1 MDYFQTTQD
10 GCTVSGEAA
19 GYSLADNRALQG
31 FSGKQSCIPQSQLL
45 VNMQAYGKDDK
56 GMRHHQEN
64 QLSLLKTHQFFLLIE
79 NKKLTKIISLTGND
93 METSGLLYSAMFCT
107 NQKNAFLTYKSSVFI
122 LYYQSYSSEKWRKV
136 HVKYKVK
143 YKASL

>member
-64 QLSLLKTHQFFLLIE
+64 QLSLRKTFSFFFPTE
-79 NKKLTKIISLTGND
+79 NKRLTKDSSLTAND
-93 METSGLLYSAMFCT
+93 LETSEIPYSSHFAL
-107 NQKNAFLTYKSSVFI
+107 NQKTLFLNA
-122 LYYQSYSSEKWRKV
+122 KV
-136 HVKYKVK
+136 IIFFER
-143 YKASL
+143 

>member
-10 GCTVSGEAA
+10 GCTVSGKAA

-64 QLSLLKTHQFFLLIE
+64 QLSLLKAWVCDPGSQQRDPNRERQPYF
-79 NKKLTKIISLTGND
+79 G
-93 METSGLLYSAMFCT
+93 
-107 NQKNAFLTYKSSVFI
+107 TY
-122 LYYQSYSSEKWRKV
+122 E
-136 HVKYKVK
+136 H
-143 YKASL
+143 